1 MSRIILLFMAISL
14 FLTSCS
20 NREEI
25 PESVFWINGTHA
37 VLTKANGADI
47 NRFGTLA
54 RNSTNRTRVRNTLDS
69 SWGITTK
76 EDLDYMIDSLVIG
89 RHNQQFL
96 EEAEEYGITR
106 MNREQFETELSN
118 VDSREA
124 IMYFQNMYNAYH
136 GFRDKAI
143 MGWDLSRATQ
153 LCAFG
158 YIAEFYTYDEAVD
171 KALAIGRIIQSTFT
185 TWDTF
190 YTSYFFGYA
199 YWSEDDLEDPNS
211 NYSQRVRIFYNLK
224 EDPKSPLNLA
234 WNLELIRE

>member
-1 MSRIILLFMAISL
+1 MSRLIVFIVCLSL
-14 FLTSCS
+14 FQMSCS
-20 NREEI
+20 KTEDI
-25 PESVFWINGTHA
+25 PESLLWINGTHA
-37 VLTKANGADI
+37 ILTKVNGADI
-47 NRFGTLA
+47 NRFGTMA
-54 RNSTNRTRVRNTLDS
+54 PSGTNRTRVRNTLEN
-69 SWGITTK
+69 SWDITTK

-96 EEAEEYGITR
+96 EEAEEYGITG
-106 MNREQFETELSN
+106 MNREQFENELSL

-124 IMYFQNMYNAYH
+124 IMFFRNMYNAYH

-158 YIAEFYTYDEAVD
+158 YIAEFYTYDEAID

-224 EDPKSPLNLA
+224 EDPKSPLNLD